1 MTTPPPR
8 ASHLVRL
15 DDDLDPASPV
25 RVFTDD
31 GAEHSIVTAE
41 CSPTGAMTVHV
52 EPTRQTHQR
61 ATLTSRILG
70 NNLDAIIHRWLQ
82 RYSIALLRISMG
94 VVIFGFG
101 ILKYFPGI
109 SPAEDLV
116 MKTTQLLTFELLPG
130 RVALVLF
137 ATVECCIGL
146 SLITGWGLRLII
158 YLLAL
163 WVVGILSPVVLLPE
177 RLFSGPYH
185 APTLEGQYVL
195 KDIILLTATL
205 VIAIRLRRRKKVSA
219 TKAQRDAQAAPGP
232 RRH

>member
-8 ASHLVRL
+8 ANHLVRL

-41 CSPTGAMTVHV
+41 SSPTGAMIVHV
-52 EPTRQTHQR
+52 EPTPQAHQR
-61 ATLTSRILG
+61 TTLTSRILG
-70 NNLDAIIHRWLQ
+70 NKLDVITQRWMQ

-94 VVIFGFG
+94 AVIFGFG

-116 MKTTQLLTFELLPG
+116 MATTQLLTFELLPG

-146 SLITGWGLRLII
+146 SLITGWGMRASI

-205 VIAIRLRRRKKVSA
+205 VIAIRLRHRKKGST

-232 RRH
+232 RKP

>member
-8 ASHLVRL
+8 AGQLVRL

-41 CSPTGAMTVHV
+41 SSPTGAMTVHV
-52 EPTRQTHQR
+52 EPTPQAHQR

-70 NNLDAIIHRWLQ
+70 NKLDAITQRWLQ

-94 VVIFGFG
+94 AVVFGFG

-116 MKTTQLLTFELLPG
+116 MVTTQLLTFELLPG

-158 YLLAL
+158 YPLAL

-219 TKAQRDAQAAPGP
+219 TKAQRDAQTAPGP

>member
-1 MTTPPPR
+1 MTTSPQRTNPR
-8 ASHLVRL
+8 GLG
-15 DDDLDPASPV
+15 DDLDSAGPV
-25 RVFTDD
+25 QVFTPD
-31 GAEHSIVTAE
+31 GLAHHIVTAE
-41 CSPTGAMTVHV
+41 SNPTGAVAVHV
-52 EPTRQTHQR
+52 EPTPQTHQE

-70 NNLDAIIHRWLQ
+70 NTLTTAIRRWLG

-94 VVIFGFG
+94 AVIFGFG

-116 MKTTQLLTFELLPG
+116 LATTHLLTFGLVPG

-137 ATVECCIGL
+137 ATLECCIGL
-146 SLITGWGLRLII
+146 SLITGWGLRSSI

-195 KDIILLTATL
+195 KDVILLTATL
-205 VIAIRLRRRKKVSA
+205 VIAIRLRRGKR
-219 TKAQRDAQAAPGP
+219 KAQPDAHPAPNYP
-232 RRH
+232 